1 MIVRVWTSW
10 LVVAGISILTSA
22 PCRAQDDDFAAVA
35 KALPEATL
43 SIGQALKLSEP
54 TGKPISAG
62 YEIQRDTLLLSIVTM
77 KDDQFSEVVINAKS
91 GSLEQVEPLA
101 DPDEIDHTRDQ
112 RAALVKSKIP
122 LDEAVNARES
132 KNNGYRAVSVMP
144 MLDGEEPV
152 ATIILLKGQD
162 VKRIAEKLK

>member
-1 MIVRVWTSW
+1 
-10 LVVAGISILTSA
+10 
-22 PCRAQDDDFAAVA
+22 
-35 KALPEATL
+35 
-43 SIGQALKLSEP
+43 
-54 TGKPISAG
+54 
-62 YEIQRDTLLLSIVTM
+62 M